1 MPIEEH
7 PIYPMIPRA
16 TGVPQTYACPVE
28 LEQLVAPH
36 GIPGGVAHWV
46 DSDCPLIIFT
56 VVTFTNASLIS
67 IKWSHSTM
75 DGVTIQA
82 FWQGITA
89 VLSNKPEKI
98 PVFAG
103 FDEDPLLPLASKT
116 PGEQYALH
124 HMCSSGW
131 VFAKFAINFIKEM
144 ALHKAEQR
152 YICIPGAYFEE
163 MKRMALAEA
172 RAKATDP
179 KAKIW
184 LSEND
189 VVLSWWSKT
198 VVAALEIPEDV
209 PIAISNTMDIRDFT
223 YGKIPRNSM
232 YMGNAL
238 DSAVTFMTAGELLS
252 QPLTAIS
259 LRTRN
264 DMVRLRTQQQIE
276 AKMALDKAAGGT
288 QFLGPA
294 NQVQLLLTN
303 WRKFDFYGFDFSG
316 AILPGSDS
324 RKERTTRPGQPA
336 TCFFATFSK
345 MNLRNVGPV
354 IGKDSAGNWWL
365 QWRLRTSAWPNVEKR
380 LLEMTQFGWQQP
392 QQVPSK
398 L

>member
-1 MPIEEH
+1 
-7 PIYPMIPRA
+7 
-16 TGVPQTYACPVE
+16 
-28 LEQLVAPH
+28 
-36 GIPGGVAHWV
+36 
-46 DSDCPLIIFT
+46 
-56 VVTFTNASLIS
+56 
-67 IKWSHSTM
+67 
-75 DGVTIQA
+75 
-82 FWQGITA
+82 
-89 VLSNKPEKI
+89 
-98 PVFAG
+98 
-103 FDEDPLLPLASKT
+103 
-116 PGEQYALH
+116 
-124 HMCSSGW
+124 
-131 VFAKFAINFIKEM
+131 
-144 ALHKAEQR
+144 
-152 YICIPGAYFEE
+152 
-163 MKRMALAEA
+163 
-172 RAKATDP
+172 
-179 KAKIW
+179 
-184 LSEND
+184 
-189 VVLSWWSKT
+189 
-198 VVAALEIPEDV
+198 
-209 PIAISNTMDIRDFT
+209 MDIRDFT